1 MRERAF
7 TSFAYSFEFGIY
19 RIYRS
24 IYLFHNLY
32 KRLKLQVTQGVKK
45 MRLDYRVVEGRDKA
59 LKERGLNCF
68 SSVNYAQA
76 RRTGMFS
83 VKTESI
89 LH

>member
-1 MRERAF
+1 
-7 TSFAYSFEFGIY
+7 
-19 RIYRS
+19 
-24 IYLFHNLY
+24 
-32 KRLKLQVTQGVKK
+32 